1 MLRYDTLEMFLI
13 SRNYLKTI
21 KWKPQET
28 TTLIQSSLEDMLAD
42 STELRYVASGCLSQA
57 RLNLSS

>member
-13 SRNYLKTI
+13 SRNYPKTI

-28 TTLIQSSLEDMLAD
+28 TTLIQSSLADMLAD
-42 STELRYVASGCLSQA
+42 STELRYMASGCLSQA
-57 RLNLSS
+57 LLNLSS